1 MNANNNNTNIVPTKS
16 VFTPISNSLNNCLS
30 NVSNKINSGLISS
43 NHPQLNALG
52 SYDTFITPEMQIT
65 SMAINNLYSNYLID
79 IATGKRN
86 YNLNE
91 ISSYNINKQPLS
103 PIKVSIQSPNKLISL
118 KREQEIMNSKAESHS
133 TRILRET
140 RRRFRSLSKE
150 IDKRTKDSFGM
161 NRKCFEYMQYQLP
174 LPPSNSLNLNS
185 KAATIIK
192 LPKIRTYHKA
202 GMHSD
207 FLNSINYYKSNTNTN
222 KSLLLGKE
230 FGSLFS
236 NNHNNK
242 GNVSEN
248 SIRQSSQNNNV
259 SSMLVNSNSNNNYN
273 NSGTF
278 DNEGNSSTFDR
289 SHNRGTIKKNSSTF
303 F

>member
-1 MNANNNNTNIVPTKS
+1 MNANNNSNIVPTKS
-16 VFTPISNSLNNCLS
+16 VFTPISKSLNSCLS

-43 NHPQLNALG
+43 NNPQLNALG

-65 SMAINNLYSNYLID
+65 SMTINNLYSNYLID

-86 YNLNE
+86 YNINDL
-91 ISSYNINKQPLS
+91 SSYHNIHKQPLS
-103 PIKVSIQSPNKLISL
+103 PIKVCIQSPNKLISL
-118 KREQEIMNSKAESHS
+118 KREQEVMNSKAENHS
-133 TRILRET
+133 TRIFRET

-161 NRKCFEYMQYQLP
+161 NKKCFEYMQYQLP
-174 LPPSNSLNLNS
+174 LPPCNSLNLNS
-185 KAATIIK
+185 KAATIIR
-192 LPKIRTYHKA
+192 LPKIHTYHKA
-202 GMHSD
+202 GMNSD
-207 FLNSINYYKSNTNTN
+207 FLNSINYNNSKTNTN

-230 FGSLFS
+230 LGTLF
-236 NNHNNK
+236 NNNK

-248 SIRQSSQNNNV
+248 SVRQSSQNNQNNNV
-259 SSMLVNSNSNNNYN
+259 SSMIVNSNNNNN

-278 DNEGNSSTFDR
+278 DIEGISTTFER